1 MRIIE
6 KCVGVADAG
15 KWLAT
20 PLKAGGLECFFS
32 LAEANPPLKTL
43 RPITGPTQWRFY
55 LFPALLAISACTSTV
70 TVTCP
75 APVSYTPGQQAE
87 AADELLA
94 LPPGSIL
101 TQMMIDYGA
110 LRAKLR
116 ECQ

>member
-1 MRIIE
+1 MRY
-6 KCVGVADAG
+6 GVY
-15 KWLAT
+15 LAVI
-20 PLKAGGLECFFS
+20 LYGVLV
-32 LAEANPPLKTL
+32 
-43 RPITGPTQWRFY
+43 
-55 LFPALLAISACTSTV
+55 ACTSTV

-75 APVSYTPGQQAE
+75 APVVYTPGQQAE

-101 TQMMIDYGA
+101 TQMMIDYGT

>member
-1 MRIIE
+1 MYVSPLIAARLSSPSWLIPKTESGQHRSPQPISARARDARI
-6 KCVGVADAG
+6 
-15 KWLAT
+15 
-20 PLKAGGLECFFS
+20 GLS
-32 LAEANPPLKTL
+32 AL
-43 RPITGPTQWRFY
+43 
-55 LFPALLAISACTSTV
+55 ALLLSACTSTV

-75 APVSYTPGQQAE
+75 APVVYSPGMQAE

-101 TQMMIDYGA
+101 TQMMIDYGQ